1 MDGEPWFPAKD
12 VCDVLGL
19 TNARQAVQKN
29 CQPEDVQT
37 VFRSKVST
45 GDVSFP
51 ARGMNCVSEAGLYE
65 LVFASRRP
73 EARAFRR
80 WVAATVLPAISKDGM
95 YVRGEESVETEEDV
109 MALSLRAMEGLQK
122 KLNPDTGHGLVA
134 GAETLPMT

>member
-95 YVRGEESVETEEDV
+95 YVRGEESVETEESEEDPSSDPV
-109 MALSLRAMEGLQK
+109 IEPPVNGQLHRNGRNRLDS
-122 KLNPDTGHGLVA
+122 
-134 GAETLPMT
+134 